1 MNKLGLSLM
10 EVLIAIIALAI
21 TLVALNTMMT
31 SNIVQNSST
40 GKLTQAIQLVNYLGR
55 RVTGGDSNVLPTTS
69 TPLTWNYG
77 TLRNTFFDLP
87 IGTNFG
93 NPNNYKAT
101 ITNQGNWS
109 NAAANGIVLS
119 QYRIKVCWKTGE
131 GERCTQADTLGVN
144 NGNTNDEGE
153 IGN

>member
-10 EVLIAIIALAI
+10 EVLIAIVALAI

-31 SNIVQNSST
+31 SNIVQNAST

-55 RVTGGDSNVLPTTS
+55 RVTGGDASVLPTPV

-77 TLRNTFFDLP
+77 NLRTNFSDLP
-87 IGTNFG
+87 QGANFG
-93 NPNNYKAT
+93 NPDHYKAR
-101 ITNQGNWS
+101 ITNRGTWS
-109 NAAANGIVLS
+109 SAAANNIVLA
-119 QYRIKVCWKTGE
+119 QYRIEVCWRTGE
-131 GERCTQADTLGVN
+131 GERCTQADTLAIP
-144 NGNTNDEGE
+144 NGNNEAE